1 MWFICKFD
9 QHGTSYQVK
18 LNKVIIGIGIP
29 HLELILSLSL
39 ICSNSDL
46 TVKVLIQLGF
56 GFAS

>member
-29 HLELILSLSL
+29 HLELISLT
-39 ICSNSDL
+39 CSNSDL